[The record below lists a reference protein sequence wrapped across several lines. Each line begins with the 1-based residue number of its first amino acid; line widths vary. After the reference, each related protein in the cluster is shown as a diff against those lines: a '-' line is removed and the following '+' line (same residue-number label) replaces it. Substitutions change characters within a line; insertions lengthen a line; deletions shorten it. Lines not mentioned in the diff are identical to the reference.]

1 MADNRYNVDDILREV
16 KEKRAREE
24 RAAQPEKRAAATTTP
39 EDLLRQLDAAQAGTR
54 KSAAPAPKSQPAP
67 IKRTEPV
74 KKTEPNPAELLRK
87 AETPAEQAKVEEPE
101 FLWAEPKRE
110 EPVMQPEAWT
120 PPKAEEP
127 QPAEP
132 EMPALGAELPMGRE
146 IPAAKAKKPL
156 WEAAAARKSAEAL
169 MQTLKKR
176 QRGLAVT
183 LILNLLMLVGVIYL
197 ALAPVYHLLLPD
209 LLATNSAWRMWGMV
223 ALTAVSALCC
233 GGTLGNGFLALFP
246 GRQSN
251 DAYVTLTVFACLLQ
265 GSFMAA
271 QPALLEQYGNNIFL
285 PLAALILFFN
295 TWGKLVKNARQRE
308 SCRAMAV
315 LRPVACRTLPES
327 RLTEWAAEL
336 PEQPEKTVTLDDT
349 GLPED
354 AEAVL
359 EETGMTESISGV
371 LAPITILAAVVMA
384 LLEYF
389 LAKGTVFEAVSIFT
403 SALCITSPLAATLG
417 SHMPLRSANEGLNR
431 WRANLLNEDAV
442 EELHDTDG
450 VLLRGSDL
458 FPSGS
463 ITLHGI
469 RTFEKKPIDEAI
481 LNAASVLCSVDNSLT
496 GIFRGMITNEKN
508 LKPVESVTCEEGKG
522 ISAWVD
528 GGRVL
533 IGNRSLL
540 LAHGVAVPPIEV
552 EASFSAEGKELLY
565 LSNFGSLSAGFVISY
580 HADKQLKTQLRE
592 LEKVGIALMV
602 YTTDPNITPARVA
615 QVYGLQEENIHM
627 VPAALQQEAETALDG
642 TGETA
647 AEMVSGGM
655 AGSLHSLLSA
665 QREYGIAKAISVL
678 LVLSVLIGFAII
690 TLLAYSGALNRVTW
704 WSLGA
709 YQLLWFVPTVLLGW
723 VRKK

>member
-1 MADNRYNVDDILREV
+1 MAENRYNVDDILREV
-16 KEKRAREE
+16 KAKRAREGQSSQTE
-24 RAAQPEKRAAATTTP
+24 RKAAATTT
-39 EDLLRQLDAAQAGTR
+39 EDLLRQLEAAQTGLPKAA
-54 KSAAPAPKSQPAP
+54 KPAAKPAPAPQPPQKAE
-67 IKRTEPV
+67 TD
-74 KKTEPNPAELLRK
+74 PAELLKKTESPAVQQK
-87 AETPAEQAKVEEPE
+87 AEPE
-101 FLWAEPKRE
+101 FHWEEPPQE
-110 EPVMQPEAWT
+110 TPVMQPEEWTAPKKET
-120 PPKAEEP
+120 PPMAEAMGEEAP
-127 QPAEP
+127 LA
-132 EMPALGAELPMGRE
+132 GRE
-146 IPAAKAKKPL
+146 IPVTKPKKPL
-156 WEAAAARKSAEAL
+156 WEASAARKSAEAV

-183 LILNLLMLVGVIYL
+183 LILNLLMLLGVLYL

-209 LLATNSAWRMWGMV
+209 FLATSSTLRLWGMV
-223 ALTAVSALCC
+223 GLTAVSALCC

-285 PLAALILFFN
+285 PLAVLILFFN

-308 SCRAMAV
+308 SCRAMAT
-315 LRPVACRTLPES
+315 LRPVACRSLPQG
-327 RLTEWAAEL
+327 RLNDWAMEL
-336 PEQPEKTVTLDDT
+336 PEQPEKTVTLDDA

-359 EETGMTESISGV
+359 EETGMTEGISGV
-371 LAPITILAAVVMA
+371 LAPITILAAVIMA

-481 LNAASVLCSVDNSLT
+481 LNAASVLCSTDNSLT

-508 LKPVESVTCEEGKG
+508 LKKVESVTCEEGKG

-540 LAHGVAVPPIEV
+540 LAHGVAVPPLEV
-552 EASFSAEGKELLY
+552 EASFLAEGKELLY

-592 LEKVGIALMV
+592 LEKVGVALMV
-602 YTTDPNITPARVA
+602 YTTDPNVTPARVA

-627 VPAALQQEAETALDG
+627 VPAALQQEAEAALDG

-655 AGSLHSLLSA
+655 AGTLHSLLSA
-665 QREYGIAKAISVL
+665 QREYGLAKAISVL

-690 TLLAYSGALNRVTW
+690 TLLAYSGALSRVTW

-709 YQLLWFVPTVLLGW
+709 YQLLWLLPTVLLGL

>member
-1 MADNRYNVDDILREV
+1 MAENRYNVDDILREV
-16 KEKRAREE
+16 KAKRAREGQSSQTE
-24 RAAQPEKRAAATTTP
+24 RKAAATTT
-39 EDLLRQLDAAQAGTR
+39 EDLLRQLEAAQTGLPKAA
-54 KSAAPAPKSQPAP
+54 KPAAKPAPAPQPPQKAE
-67 IKRTEPV
+67 TD
-74 KKTEPNPAELLRK
+74 PAELLKKTESPAVQQK
-87 AETPAEQAKVEEPE
+87 AEPE
-101 FLWAEPKRE
+101 FHWE
-110 EPVMQPEAWT
+110 ESRQETPVMQPEEWTAPKKET
-120 PPKAEEP
+120 PPMAEAMGEEAP
-127 QPAEP
+127 LA
-132 EMPALGAELPMGRE
+132 GRE
-146 IPAAKAKKPL
+146 IPVTKPKKPL
-156 WEAAAARKSAEAL
+156 WEASAARKSAEAV

-183 LILNLLMLVGVIYL
+183 LILNLLMLLGVLYL

-209 LLATNSAWRMWGMV
+209 FLATSSTLRLWGMV
-223 ALTAVSALCC
+223 GLTAVSALCC
-233 GGTLGNGFLALFP
+233 GGTLGNGFLALFL

-285 PLAALILFFN
+285 PLAVLILFFN

-308 SCRAMAV
+308 SCRAMAA
-315 LRPVACRTLPES
+315 LRPVACRSLPQG
-327 RLTEWAAEL
+327 RLNDWAMEL
-336 PEQPEKTVTLDDT
+336 PEQPEKTVTLDDA

-359 EETGMTESISGV
+359 EETGMTEGISGV
-371 LAPITILAAVVMA
+371 LAPITILAAVIMA

-481 LNAASVLCSVDNSLT
+481 LNAASVLCSTDNSLT

-508 LKPVESVTCEEGKG
+508 LKKVESVTCEEGKG

-540 LAHGVAVPPIEV
+540 LAHGVAVPPLEV
-552 EASFSAEGKELLY
+552 EASFLAEGKELLY

-592 LEKVGIALMV
+592 LEKVGVALMV
-602 YTTDPNITPARVA
+602 YTTDPNVTPARVA

-627 VPAALQQEAETALDG
+627 VPAALQQETEAALDG

-655 AGSLHSLLSA
+655 AGTLHSLLSA
-665 QREYGIAKAISVL
+665 QREYGLAKAISVL

-690 TLLAYSGALNRVTW
+690 TLLAYSGALSRVTW

-709 YQLLWFVPTVLLGW
+709 YQLLWLLPTVLLGL

>member
-1 MADNRYNVDDILREV
+1 M
-16 KEKRAREE
+16 
-24 RAAQPEKRAAATTTP
+24 
-39 EDLLRQLDAAQAGTR
+39 
-54 KSAAPAPKSQPAP
+54 
-67 IKRTEPV
+67 
-74 KKTEPNPAELLRK
+74 
-87 AETPAEQAKVEEPE
+87 
-101 FLWAEPKRE
+101 
-110 EPVMQPEAWT
+110 
-120 PPKAEEP
+120 
-127 QPAEP
+127 
-132 EMPALGAELPMGRE
+132 
-146 IPAAKAKKPL
+146 
-156 WEAAAARKSAEAL
+156 
-169 MQTLKKR
+169 
-176 QRGLAVT
+176 
-183 LILNLLMLVGVIYL
+183 
-197 ALAPVYHLLLPD
+197 
-209 LLATNSAWRMWGMV
+209 
-223 ALTAVSALCC
+223 
-233 GGTLGNGFLALFP
+233 
-246 GRQSN
+246 
-251 DAYVTLTVFACLLQ
+251 
-265 GSFMAA
+265 
-271 QPALLEQYGNNIFL
+271 
-285 PLAALILFFN
+285 
-295 TWGKLVKNARQRE
+295 
-308 SCRAMAV
+308 
-315 LRPVACRTLPES
+315 
-327 RLTEWAAEL
+327 
-336 PEQPEKTVTLDDT
+336 TLDDA

-359 EETGMTESISGV
+359 EETGMTEGISGV

-450 VLLRGSDL
+450 VLLRGCDL

-508 LKPVESVTCEEGKG
+508 LKTVESVACEEGKG

-533 IGNRSLL
+533 IGNRGLL

-552 EASFSAEGKELLY
+552 EAGFTAEGKELLY

-580 HADKQLKTQLRE
+580 HADKQLRTQLRE

-602 YTTDPNITPARVA
+602 HTTDPNITPARVA

-627 VPAALQQEAETALDG
+627 VPAALQREAEAALDG

-647 AEMVSGGM
+647 AEMVSGCNSGDWNNAYFII
-655 AGSLHSLLSA
+655 AGFVF
-665 QREYGIAKAISVL
+665 KAE
-678 LVLSVLIGFAII
+678 GFMKSEFSDTEIFI
-690 TLLAYSGALNRVTW
+690 ELNHVIHKFFCRNRF
-704 WSLGA
+704 A
-709 YQLLWFVPTVLLGW
+709 
-723 VRKK
+723 

>member
-1 MADNRYNVDDILREV
+1 MAENRYNVDDILREV
-16 KEKRAREE
+16 KAKQAREGQSSQTE
-24 RAAQPEKRAAATTTP
+24 RKAAATTT
-39 EDLLRQLDAAQAGTR
+39 EDLLRQLEAAQTGLPKAA
-54 KSAAPAPKSQPAP
+54 KPAAKPAPAPQPPQKAE
-67 IKRTEPV
+67 TD
-74 KKTEPNPAELLRK
+74 PAELLKKTESPAVQQK
-87 AETPAEQAKVEEPE
+87 AEPE
-101 FLWAEPKRE
+101 FHWEEPRQE
-110 EPVMQPEAWT
+110 TPVMQPEKWTAPQKET
-120 PPKAEEP
+120 PPMAEAMGEEAP
-127 QPAEP
+127 LA
-132 EMPALGAELPMGRE
+132 GRE
-146 IPAAKAKKPL
+146 IPVTKPKKPL
-156 WEAAAARKSAEAL
+156 WEASAARKSAEAV

-183 LILNLLMLVGVIYL
+183 LILNLLMLLGVLYL

-209 LLATNSAWRMWGMV
+209 FLATSSTLRLWGMV
-223 ALTAVSALCC
+223 GLTAVSALCC

-285 PLAALILFFN
+285 PLAVLILFFN

-308 SCRAMAV
+308 SCRAMAT
-315 LRPVACRTLPES
+315 LRPVACRSLPQG
-327 RLTEWAAEL
+327 RLNDWAMEL
-336 PEQPEKTVTLDDT
+336 PEQPEKTVTLDDA
-349 GLPED
+349 GLPDD

-359 EETGMTESISGV
+359 EETGMTEGISGV
-371 LAPITILAAVVMA
+371 LAPITILAAVIMA

-481 LNAASVLCSVDNSLT
+481 LNAASVLCSTDNSLT

-508 LKPVESVTCEEGKG
+508 LKKVESVTCEEGKG

-533 IGNRSLL
+533 IGNRNLL
-540 LAHGVAVPPIEV
+540 LAHGVAVPPLEV
-552 EASFSAEGKELLY
+552 EASFLAEGKELLY

-592 LEKVGIALMV
+592 LEKVGVALMV
-602 YTTDPNITPARVA
+602 HTTDPSVTPARVA

-627 VPAALQQEAETALDG
+627 VPAALQQEAEAALDG

-655 AGSLHSLLSA
+655 AGTLHSLLSA
-665 QREYGIAKAISVL
+665 QREHGIAKAISVL

-690 TLLAYSGALNRVTW
+690 TLLAYSGALSRVTW

-709 YQLLWFVPTVLLGW
+709 YQLIWLIPTVLLGL

>member
-1 MADNRYNVDDILREV
+1 MAENRYNVDDILREV
-16 KEKRAREE
+16 KAKRAREGQSSQTE
-24 RAAQPEKRAAATTTP
+24 RKAAATTT
-39 EDLLRQLDAAQAGTR
+39 EDLLRQLEAAQTGLPKAA
-54 KSAAPAPKSQPAP
+54 KPAAKPAPAPQPPQKAE
-67 IKRTEPV
+67 TD
-74 KKTEPNPAELLRK
+74 PAELLKKTESPAVQQK
-87 AETPAEQAKVEEPE
+87 AEPE
-101 FLWAEPKRE
+101 FHWEEPRQE
-110 EPVMQPEAWT
+110 TPVMQPEEWT
-120 PPKAEEP
+120 APQKETRPMAEAMGEEAP
-127 QPAEP
+127 LA
-132 EMPALGAELPMGRE
+132 GRE
-146 IPAAKAKKPL
+146 IPVTKPKKPL
-156 WEAAAARKSAEAL
+156 WEASAARKSAEAV

-183 LILNLLMLVGVIYL
+183 LILNLLMLLGVLYL

-209 LLATNSAWRMWGMV
+209 FLATSSTLRLWGMV
-223 ALTAVSALCC
+223 GLTAVSALCC

-285 PLAALILFFN
+285 PLAVLILFFN

-308 SCRAMAV
+308 SCRAMAA
-315 LRPVACRTLPES
+315 LRPVACRSLPQG
-327 RLTEWAAEL
+327 RLNDWAMEL
-336 PEQPEKTVTLDDT
+336 PEQPEKTVTLDDA

-359 EETGMTESISGV
+359 EETGMTEGISGV
-371 LAPITILAAVVMA
+371 LAPITILAAVIMA

-481 LNAASVLCSVDNSLT
+481 LNAASVLCSTDNSLT

-508 LKPVESVTCEEGKG
+508 LKKVESVTCEEGKG

-540 LAHGVAVPPIEV
+540 LAHGVAVPPLEV
-552 EASFSAEGKELLY
+552 EASFLAEGKELLY

-592 LEKVGIALMV
+592 LEKVGVALMV
-602 YTTDPNITPARVA
+602 YTTDPNVTPARVA

-627 VPAALQQEAETALDG
+627 VPAALQQEAEAALDG

-655 AGSLHSLLSA
+655 AGTLHSLLSA
-665 QREYGIAKAISVL
+665 QREYGLAKAISVL

-690 TLLAYSGALNRVTW
+690 TLLAYSGALSRVTW

-709 YQLLWFVPTVLLGW
+709 YQLLWLLPTVLLGL

>member
-24 RAAQPEKRAAATTTP
+24 RAAQTGKRPPATP
-39 EDLLRQLDAAQAGTR
+39 EDLLRQLDAAGAGLSGA
-54 KSAAPAPKSQPAP
+54 KPAPQKP
-67 IKRTEPV
+67 KRE
-74 KKTEPNPAELLRK
+74 
-87 AETPAEQAKVEEPE
+87 
-101 FLWAEPKRE
+101 EPKRE
-110 EPVMQPEAWT
+110 EPKWEQPT
-120 PPKAEEP
+120 PAELLQRAEPPAVPAPKPEPEFKWEEP
-127 QPAEP
+127 QQPEP
-132 EMPALGAELPMGRE
+132 ELQPEEWLPPQPEKTAPAPESR
-146 IPAAKAKKPL
+146 PAAKPKAPL
-156 WEAAAARKSAEAL
+156 WEASAARKRAETV
-169 MQTLKKR
+169 MQSLKKQ
-176 QRGLAVT
+176 QRGFAVT
-183 LILNLLMLVGVIYL
+183 LIINLIMLAGVVYL
-197 ALAPVYHLLLPD
+197 ALAPIYHLLLPGA
-209 LLATNSAWRMWGMV
+209 LATTAYLRLRLMV
-223 ALTAVSALCC
+223 GLTALSALCC

-265 GSFMAA
+265 GSFMSA
-271 QPALLEQYGNNIFL
+271 QPDLLAQYGNNIFL

-308 SCRAMAV
+308 SCRAMAA
-315 LRPVACRTLPES
+315 LRPVACRTLPQS
-327 RLTEWAAEL
+327 RLTEWARSL
-336 PEQPEKTVTLDDT
+336 PEQPEKTVTLDDA

-384 LLEYF
+384 VLEYF
-389 LAKGTVFEAVSIFT
+389 LAKGTVFGAVTVFT

-417 SHMPLRSANEGLNR
+417 SHMPLRSANEALGR

-442 EELHDTDG
+442 EELCDTDG

-458 FPSGS
+458 FPGGS

-522 ISAWVD
+522 LSAWVE

-540 LAHGVAVPPIEV
+540 LAHGVAVPPLEV
-552 EASFSAEGKELLY
+552 EAGFLAEGKELLY

-592 LEKVGIALMV
+592 LEKAGIALMV
-602 YTTDPNITPARVA
+602 YTTDPNITPGRVA

-627 VPAALQQEAETALDG
+627 VPAALQREAEAALDG

-647 AEMVSGGM
+647 AEMVSGSM

-665 QREYGIAKAISVL
+665 QREHGLARAVSVL
-678 LVLSVLIGFAII
+678 LVLSVLIGFALI

-704 WSLGA
+704 WVLGA
-709 YQLLWFVPTVLLGW
+709 YQLLWLIPTVLLGLL
-723 VRKK
+723 RKK

>member
-1 MADNRYNVDDILREV
+1 MAENRYNVDDILREV

-24 RAAQPEKRAAATTTP
+24 RTARPEGRREATTP
-39 EDLLRQLDAAQAGTR
+39 EDLLRQLDAAQAGVR
-54 KSAAPAPKSQPAP
+54 KTAASASKPQTAPT
-67 IKRTEPV
+67 KRTEPV
-74 KKTEPNPAELLRK
+74 KKTESSPAELLRK
-87 AETPAEQAKVEEPE
+87 AEKPAEPAKSAEPE
-101 FLWAEPKRE
+101 FLWEEPKQQ
-110 EPVMQPEAWT
+110 EPVVQPEEWT
-120 PPKAEEP
+120 LPEAEEL
-127 QPAEP
+127 QPTEP
-132 EMPALGAELPMGRE
+132 EMPAAGVKAPAGRE
-146 IPAAKAKKPL
+146 IPAARVKQPL
-156 WEAAAARKSAEAL
+156 WEASAARKSAETL

-176 QRGLAVT
+176 QRGLAIT

-197 ALAPVYHLLLPD
+197 ALAPVYHLLLPGA
-209 LLATNSAWRMWGMV
+209 LATTTYLRLRLMV
-223 ALTAVSALCC
+223 GLTALSALCC

-265 GSFMAA
+265 GSFMSA
-271 QPALLEQYGNNIFL
+271 QPDLLAQYGNNIFL

-308 SCRAMAV
+308 SCRAMAM

-327 RLTEWAAEL
+327 RLTEWAVEL

-359 EETGMTESISGV
+359 EETGMTESLSGV

-508 LKPVESVTCEEGKG
+508 LKPVESITCEEGRG

-540 LAHGVAVPPIEV
+540 LAHGVAVPPMEV
-552 EASFSAEGKELLY
+552 EASLSAEGKELLY

-592 LEKVGIALMV
+592 LEKAGIALLV
-602 YTTDPNITPARVA
+602 HTTDPNITPERVA
-615 QVYGLQEENIHM
+615 QVYGLQTENIHM
-627 VPAALQQEAETALDG
+627 VPATLQREAELALDG

-647 AEMVSGGM
+647 AEMVSGSM

>member
-1 MADNRYNVDDILREV
+1 MAENRYNVDDILREV

-24 RAAQPEKRAAATTTP
+24 RTARPEGRREATTP
-39 EDLLRQLDAAQAGTR
+39 EDLLRQLDAAQAGVR
-54 KSAAPAPKSQPAP
+54 KTAAPTSKPQPAP
-67 IKRTEPV
+67 AKRTEPV
-74 KKTEPNPAELLRK
+74 KKTEPSPAELLRK
-87 AETPAEQAKVEEPE
+87 AEKPAEPAKPAEPE
-101 FLWAEPKRE
+101 FLWEEPKQQ
-110 EPVMQPEAWT
+110 EPVVQPEEWT
-120 PPKAEEP
+120 LPEAEEP
-127 QPAEP
+127 QPTEP
-132 EMPALGAELPMGRE
+132 EMPAAGGKAPAGRE
-146 IPAAKAKKPL
+146 IPAARVKQPL
-156 WEAAAARKSAEAL
+156 WEASAARKSAEAL

-183 LILNLLMLVGVIYL
+183 LIINLIMLAGVIYL
-197 ALAPVYHLLLPD
+197 ALAPVYHLLLPGA
-209 LLATNSAWRMWGMV
+209 LATTTYLRLRLMV
-223 ALTAVSALCC
+223 GLTALSALCC

-265 GSFMAA
+265 GSFMSA
-271 QPALLEQYGNNIFL
+271 QPDLLAQYGNNIFL

-308 SCRAMAV
+308 SCRAMAM

-336 PEQPEKTVTLDDT
+336 PEQPEKTVTLDDA

-359 EETGMTESISGV
+359 EETGMTESLSGV

-458 FPSGS
+458 FPGGS

-508 LKPVESVTCEEGKG
+508 LKPVESITCEEGRG

-540 LAHGVAVPPIEV
+540 LAHGVAVPPMEV
-552 EASFSAEGKELLY
+552 EASLSAEGKELLY

-592 LEKVGIALMV
+592 LEKAGIALLV
-602 YTTDPNITPARVA
+602 HTTDPNITPERVA
-615 QVYGLQEENIHM
+615 QVYGLQTENIHM
-627 VPAALQQEAETALDG
+627 VPATLQREAELALDG

-647 AEMVSGGM
+647 AEMVSGSM

>member
-1 MADNRYNVDDILREV
+1 MS
-16 KEKRAREE
+16 
-24 RAAQPEKRAAATTTP
+24 AQ
-39 EDLLRQLDAAQAGTR
+39 
-54 KSAAPAPKSQPAP
+54 
-67 IKRTEPV
+67 
-74 KKTEPNPAELLRK
+74 
-87 AETPAEQAKVEEPE
+87 
-101 FLWAEPKRE
+101 
-110 EPVMQPEAWT
+110 
-120 PPKAEEP
+120 
-127 QPAEP
+127 
-132 EMPALGAELPMGRE
+132 
-146 IPAAKAKKPL
+146 
-156 WEAAAARKSAEAL
+156 
-169 MQTLKKR
+169 
-176 QRGLAVT
+176 
-183 LILNLLMLVGVIYL
+183 
-197 ALAPVYHLLLPD
+197 PD
-209 LLATNSAWRMWGMV
+209 LLA
-223 ALTAVSALCC
+223 
-233 GGTLGNGFLALFP
+233 
-246 GRQSN
+246 
-251 DAYVTLTVFACLLQ
+251 
-265 GSFMAA
+265 
-271 QPALLEQYGNNIFL
+271 QYGNNIFL

-308 SCRAMAV
+308 SCRAMAM

-336 PEQPEKTVTLDDT
+336 PEQPEKTVTLDDA

-359 EETGMTESISGV
+359 EETGMTESLSGV

-458 FPSGS
+458 FPGGS

-508 LKPVESVTCEEGKG
+508 LKPVESITCEEGRG

-540 LAHGVAVPPIEV
+540 LAHGVAVPPMEV
-552 EASFSAEGKELLY
+552 EASLSAEGKELLY

-592 LEKVGIALMV
+592 LEKAGIALLV
-602 YTTDPNITPARVA
+602 HTTDPNITPERVA
-615 QVYGLQEENIHM
+615 QVYGLQTENIHM
-627 VPAALQQEAETALDG
+627 VPATLQREAELALDG

-647 AEMVSGGM
+647 AEMVSGSM

>member
-1 MADNRYNVDDILREV
+1 MAENRYNVDDILREV
-16 KEKRAREE
+16 KAKRAREGQSSQTE
-24 RAAQPEKRAAATTTP
+24 RKAAATTT
-39 EDLLRQLDAAQAGTR
+39 EDLLRQLEAAQTGLPKAA
-54 KSAAPAPKSQPAP
+54 KPAAKPAPAPQPPQKAE
-67 IKRTEPV
+67 TD
-74 KKTEPNPAELLRK
+74 PAELLKKTESPAVQQK
-87 AETPAEQAKVEEPE
+87 AEPE
-101 FLWAEPKRE
+101 FHWEEPRQE
-110 EPVMQPEAWT
+110 TPVMQPEEWTAPKKET
-120 PPKAEEP
+120 PPMAEAMGEEAP
-127 QPAEP
+127 LA
-132 EMPALGAELPMGRE
+132 GRE
-146 IPAAKAKKPL
+146 IPVTKPKKPL
-156 WEAAAARKSAEAL
+156 
-169 MQTLKKR
+169 
-176 QRGLAVT
+176 
-183 LILNLLMLVGVIYL
+183 GVLYL

-209 LLATNSAWRMWGMV
+209 FLATSSTLRLWGMV
-223 ALTAVSALCC
+223 GLTAVSALCC

-285 PLAALILFFN
+285 PLAVLILFFN

-308 SCRAMAV
+308 SCRAMAT
-315 LRPVACRTLPES
+315 LRPVACRSLPQG
-327 RLTEWAAEL
+327 RLNDWAMEL
-336 PEQPEKTVTLDDT
+336 PEQPEKTVTLDDA

-359 EETGMTESISGV
+359 EETGMTEGISGV
-371 LAPITILAAVVMA
+371 LAPITILAAVIMA

-481 LNAASVLCSVDNSLT
+481 LNAASVLCSTDNSLT

-508 LKPVESVTCEEGKG
+508 LKKVESVTCEEGKG

-540 LAHGVAVPPIEV
+540 LAHGVAVPPLEV
-552 EASFSAEGKELLY
+552 EASFLAEGKELLY

-592 LEKVGIALMV
+592 LEKVGVALMV
-602 YTTDPNITPARVA
+602 YTTDPNVTPARVA

-627 VPAALQQEAETALDG
+627 VPAALQQEAEAALDG

-655 AGSLHSLLSA
+655 AGTLHSLLSA
-665 QREYGIAKAISVL
+665 QREYGLAKAISVL

-690 TLLAYSGALNRVTW
+690 TLLAYSGALSRVTW

-709 YQLLWFVPTVLLGW
+709 YQLLWLLPTVLLGL

>member
-1 MADNRYNVDDILREV
+1 MAENRYNVDDILREV

-24 RAAQPEKRAAATTTP
+24 RTTRPEGRREATTP
-39 EDLLRQLDAAQAGTR
+39 EDLLRQLDAAQAGVR
-54 KSAAPAPKSQPAP
+54 KTAAPTSKPQPAP
-67 IKRTEPV
+67 AKRTEPV
-74 KKTEPNPAELLRK
+74 KKTEPSPAELLRK
-87 AETPAEQAKVEEPE
+87 AAKSAEPE
-101 FLWAEPKRE
+101 FLWEEPKQQ
-110 EPVMQPEAWT
+110 EPVVQPEEWT
-120 PPKAEEP
+120 LPEAEEL
-127 QPAEP
+127 QPTEP
-132 EMPALGAELPMGRE
+132 EMPAAEGKAPTGRE
-146 IPAAKAKKPL
+146 IPAARVKQPL
-156 WEAAAARKSAEAL
+156 WEASAARKSAEAL

-183 LILNLLMLVGVIYL
+183 LIINLIMLAGVIYL
-197 ALAPVYHLLLPD
+197 ALAPVYHLLLPGA
-209 LLATNSAWRMWGMV
+209 LATTTYLRLRLMV
-223 ALTAVSALCC
+223 GLTALSALCC

-265 GSFMAA
+265 GSFMSA
-271 QPALLEQYGNNIFL
+271 QPDLLAQYGNNIFL

-308 SCRAMAV
+308 SCRAMAM

-336 PEQPEKTVTLDDT
+336 PEQPEKTVTLDDA

-359 EETGMTESISGV
+359 EETGMTESLSGV

-389 LAKGTVFEAVSIFT
+389 LAKGTIFEAVSIFT

-458 FPSGS
+458 FPGGS

-508 LKPVESVTCEEGKG
+508 LKPVESITCEEGRG

-540 LAHGVAVPPIEV
+540 LAHGVAVPPMEV
-552 EASFSAEGKELLY
+552 EASLSAEGKELLY

-592 LEKVGIALMV
+592 LEKAGIALLV
-602 YTTDPNITPARVA
+602 HTTDPNITPERVA
-615 QVYGLQEENIHM
+615 QVYGLQTENIHM
-627 VPAALQQEAETALDG
+627 VPATLQREAELALDG

-647 AEMVSGGM
+647 AEMVSGSM

>member
-1 MADNRYNVDDILREV
+1 M
-16 KEKRAREE
+16 
-24 RAAQPEKRAAATTTP
+24 
-39 EDLLRQLDAAQAGTR
+39 
-54 KSAAPAPKSQPAP
+54 
-67 IKRTEPV
+67 
-74 KKTEPNPAELLRK
+74 
-87 AETPAEQAKVEEPE
+87 
-101 FLWAEPKRE
+101 
-110 EPVMQPEAWT
+110 
-120 PPKAEEP
+120 
-127 QPAEP
+127 
-132 EMPALGAELPMGRE
+132 
-146 IPAAKAKKPL
+146 
-156 WEAAAARKSAEAL
+156 
-169 MQTLKKR
+169 
-176 QRGLAVT
+176 
-183 LILNLLMLVGVIYL
+183 
-197 ALAPVYHLLLPD
+197 
-209 LLATNSAWRMWGMV
+209 
-223 ALTAVSALCC
+223 
-233 GGTLGNGFLALFP
+233 
-246 GRQSN
+246 
-251 DAYVTLTVFACLLQ
+251 
-265 GSFMAA
+265 
-271 QPALLEQYGNNIFL
+271 
-285 PLAALILFFN
+285 
-295 TWGKLVKNARQRE
+295 
-308 SCRAMAV
+308 
-315 LRPVACRTLPES
+315 
-327 RLTEWAAEL
+327 AAEL
-336 PEQPEKTVTLDDT
+336 PEQPEKTVTLDDA

-359 EETGMTESISGV
+359 EETGMTEGISGV

-508 LKPVESVTCEEGKG
+508 LKTVESVACEEGKG

-533 IGNRSLL
+533 IGNRGLL

-552 EASFSAEGKELLY
+552 EAGFTAEGKELLY

-580 HADKQLKTQLRE
+580 HADKQLRTQLRE

-602 YTTDPNITPARVA
+602 HTTDPNITPARVA

-627 VPAALQQEAETALDG
+627 VPAALQREAEAALDG

-647 AEMVSGGM
+647 AEMVSGRHGGQSAQPAFRP
-655 AGSLHSLLSA
+655 AGVWPGQGHQCAAGTECAHRFCHYHAAGLFRGTEPGDLVEPGGLSA
-665 QREYGIAKAISVL
+665 PVVYPNGAAGTGAQKVIGPAGGPLCMAAGPFWYFGNAEGRGLALRAEFAPCRGPKGCRMEPGRLKIS
-678 LVLSVLIGFAII
+678 
-690 TLLAYSGALNRVTW
+690 
-704 WSLGA
+704 
-709 YQLLWFVPTVLLGW
+709 
-723 VRKK
+723 K

>member
-24 RAAQPEKRAAATTTP
+24 RAAQPERRAAAATP
-39 EDLLRQLDAAQAGTR
+39 EELLRQLEAAQGGLPKAAR
-54 KSAAPAPKSQPAP
+54 PAAAPAPAVQPAKKVEP
-67 IKRTEPV
+67 DPGELLKRTEAPAVPSPQIEPV
-74 KKTEPNPAELLRK
+74 FKW
-87 AETPAEQAKVEEPE
+87 EEPKQE
-101 FLWAEPKRE
+101 I
-110 EPVMQPEAWT
+110 PVMQPEEWVPRQGNTGAPT
-120 PPKAEEP
+120 ASMGEE
-127 QPAEP
+127 
-132 EMPALGAELPMGRE
+132 MPMGRE
-146 IPAAKAKKPL
+146 LSPTGPKKPL
-156 WEAAAARKSAEAL
+156 WEASAARKRAEAL

-176 QRGLAVT
+176 QRGLAIT
-183 LILNLLMLVGVIYL
+183 LILNLLMLLGVVYL

-209 LLATNSAWRMWGMV
+209 LLATNSAMRLWGMV
-223 ALTAVSALCC
+223 GLTAVSALSC

-271 QPALLEQYGNNIFL
+271 QPALLEQYGNNVFL
-285 PLAALILFFN
+285 PLAVLILFFN

-308 SCRAMAV
+308 SCRAMAT
-315 LRPVACRTLPES
+315 LRPVACRTLPQS
-327 RLTEWAAEL
+327 RLTEWAEDL
-336 PEQPEKTVTLDDT
+336 PEQPEKTVTLDEA

-371 LAPITILAAVVMA
+371 LAPITILAAIVMA

-508 LKPVESVTCEEGKG
+508 LKAVESITCEEGKG

-540 LAHGVAVPPIEV
+540 LAHGVAVPPLEV
-552 EASFSAEGKELLY
+552 ETSFTAEGKELLY

-592 LEKVGIALMV
+592 LEKAGIALMI
-602 YTTDPNITPARVA
+602 YSTDPNITPARVA

-627 VPAALQQEAETALDG
+627 VPGTLQREAEAALDG

-647 AEMVSGGM
+647 AEMVSGSM

-665 QREYGIAKAISVL
+665 QREHGLAKAISVL

-690 TLLAYSGALNRVTW
+690 TLLAYSGALSRVTW

-709 YQLLWFVPTVLLGW
+709 YQLLWFIPTVLLGL

>member
-1 MADNRYNVDDILREV
+1 MAENRYNVDDILREV

-24 RAAQPEKRAAATTTP
+24 RTARPEGRREATTP
-39 EDLLRQLDAAQAGTR
+39 EDLLRQLDAAQAGVR
-54 KSAAPAPKSQPAP
+54 KTAAPTSKPQPAP
-67 IKRTEPV
+67 AKRTEPV
-74 KKTEPNPAELLRK
+74 KKTEPSPAELLRK
-87 AETPAEQAKVEEPE
+87 AEKPAEPAKPAEPE
-101 FLWAEPKRE
+101 FLW
-110 EPVMQPEAWT
+110 EAS
-120 PPKAEEP
+120 
-127 QPAEP
+127 
-132 EMPALGAELPMGRE
+132 
-146 IPAAKAKKPL
+146 
-156 WEAAAARKSAEAL
+156 AARKSAEAL

-183 LILNLLMLVGVIYL
+183 LIINLIMLAGVIYL
-197 ALAPVYHLLLPD
+197 ALAPVYHLLLPGA
-209 LLATNSAWRMWGMV
+209 LATTTYLRLRLMV
-223 ALTAVSALCC
+223 GLTALSALCC

-265 GSFMAA
+265 GSFMSA
-271 QPALLEQYGNNIFL
+271 QPDLLAQYGNNIFL

-308 SCRAMAV
+308 SCRAMAM

-359 EETGMTESISGV
+359 EETGMTESLSGV

-442 EELHDTDG
+442 EELHDADG

-458 FPSGS
+458 FPGGS

-508 LKPVESVTCEEGKG
+508 LKPVESITCEEGRG

-540 LAHGVAVPPIEV
+540 LAHGVAVPPMEV
-552 EASFSAEGKELLY
+552 EASLSAEGKELLY

-592 LEKVGIALMV
+592 LEKAGIALLV
-602 YTTDPNITPARVA
+602 HTTDPNITPERVA
-615 QVYGLQEENIHM
+615 QVYGLQTENIHM
-627 VPAALQQEAETALDG
+627 VPATLQREAELALDG

-647 AEMVSGGM
+647 AEMVSGSM

>member
-1 MADNRYNVDDILREV
+1 M
-16 KEKRAREE
+16 
-24 RAAQPEKRAAATTTP
+24 
-39 EDLLRQLDAAQAGTR
+39 
-54 KSAAPAPKSQPAP
+54 
-67 IKRTEPV
+67 
-74 KKTEPNPAELLRK
+74 
-87 AETPAEQAKVEEPE
+87 
-101 FLWAEPKRE
+101 
-110 EPVMQPEAWT
+110 
-120 PPKAEEP
+120 
-127 QPAEP
+127 
-132 EMPALGAELPMGRE
+132 
-146 IPAAKAKKPL
+146 
-156 WEAAAARKSAEAL
+156 
-169 MQTLKKR
+169 
-176 QRGLAVT
+176 
-183 LILNLLMLVGVIYL
+183 VG
-197 ALAPVYHLLLPD
+197 
-209 LLATNSAWRMWGMV
+209 
-223 ALTAVSALCC
+223 LTALSALCC

-265 GSFMAA
+265 GSFMSA
-271 QPALLEQYGNNIFL
+271 QPDLLAQYGNNIFL

-308 SCRAMAV
+308 SCRAMAT
-315 LRPVACRTLPES
+315 LRPVACRTLPQS

-359 EETGMTESISGV
+359 EETGMTESLSGV

-458 FPSGS
+458 FPGGS

-508 LKPVESVTCEEGKG
+508 LKPVESITCEEGRG

-540 LAHGVAVPPIEV
+540 LAHGVAVPPMEV
-552 EASFSAEGKELLY
+552 EASLSAEGKELLY

-592 LEKVGIALMV
+592 LEKAGIALLV
-602 YTTDPNITPARVA
+602 HTTDPNITPERVA
-615 QVYGLQEENIHM
+615 QVYGLQTENIHM
-627 VPAALQQEAETALDG
+627 VPATLQREAELALDG

-647 AEMVSGGM
+647 AEMVSGSM

>member
-1 MADNRYNVDDILREV
+1 MAENRYNVDDILREV
-16 KEKRAREE
+16 KAKRAREGQSSQTE
-24 RAAQPEKRAAATTTP
+24 RKAAATTT
-39 EDLLRQLDAAQAGTR
+39 EDLLRQLEAAQTGLPKAA
-54 KSAAPAPKSQPAP
+54 KPAAKPAPAPQPPQKAE
-67 IKRTEPV
+67 TD
-74 KKTEPNPAELLRK
+74 PAELLKKTESPAVQQK
-87 AETPAEQAKVEEPE
+87 AEPE
-101 FLWAEPKRE
+101 FHWE
-110 EPVMQPEAWT
+110 EPRQETPVIQPEEWT
-120 PPKAEEP
+120 AP
-127 QPAEP
+127 QKET
-132 EMPALGAELPMGRE
+132 LPMAEAMGEEAPLAGRE
-146 IPAAKAKKPL
+146 IPVTKPKKPL
-156 WEAAAARKSAEAL
+156 WEASAARKSAEAV

-183 LILNLLMLVGVIYL
+183 LILNLLMLLGVLYL

-209 LLATNSAWRMWGMV
+209 FLATSSTLRLWGMV
-223 ALTAVSALCC
+223 GLTAVSALCC

-285 PLAALILFFN
+285 PLAVLILFFN

-308 SCRAMAV
+308 SCRAMAT
-315 LRPVACRTLPES
+315 LRPVACRSLPQG
-327 RLTEWAAEL
+327 RLNDWAMEL
-336 PEQPEKTVTLDDT
+336 PEQPEKTVTLDDA

-359 EETGMTESISGV
+359 EETGMTEGISGV
-371 LAPITILAAVVMA
+371 LAPITILAAVIMA

-481 LNAASVLCSVDNSLT
+481 LNAASVLCSTDNSLT

-508 LKPVESVTCEEGKG
+508 LKKVESVTCEEGKG

-540 LAHGVAVPPIEV
+540 LAHGVAVPPLEV
-552 EASFSAEGKELLY
+552 EASFLAEGKELLY

-592 LEKVGIALMV
+592 LEKVGVALMV
-602 YTTDPNITPARVA
+602 YTTDPNVTPARVA

-627 VPAALQQEAETALDG
+627 VPAALQQEAEAALDG

-655 AGSLHSLLSA
+655 AGTLHSLLSA
-665 QREYGIAKAISVL
+665 QREYGLAKAISVL

-690 TLLAYSGALNRVTW
+690 TLLAYSGALSRVTW

-709 YQLLWFVPTVLLGW
+709 YQLLWLLPTVLLGL

>member
-1 MADNRYNVDDILREV
+1 MAENRYNVDDILREV

-24 RAAQPEKRAAATTTP
+24 RTARPEGRREATTP
-39 EDLLRQLDAAQAGTR
+39 EDLLRQLDAAQAGVR
-54 KSAAPAPKSQPAP
+54 KTAAPTSKPQPTPA
-67 IKRTEPV
+67 KRTEPV
-74 KKTEPNPAELLRK
+74 KKTEPSPAELLRK
-87 AETPAEQAKVEEPE
+87 AEKPAEPE
-101 FLWAEPKRE
+101 FLWEEPKQQ
-110 EPVMQPEAWT
+110 EPVVQPEKWT
-120 PPKAEEP
+120 LPEAEEP
-127 QPAEP
+127 QPTEP
-132 EMPALGAELPMGRE
+132 EMPAAGVKAPAGRE
-146 IPAAKAKKPL
+146 IPAARVKQPL
-156 WEAAAARKSAEAL
+156 WEASAARKSAEAL

-176 QRGLAVT
+176 QRGLAIT

-197 ALAPVYHLLLPD
+197 ALAPVYHLLLPGA
-209 LLATNSAWRMWGMV
+209 LATTTYLRLRLMV
-223 ALTAVSALCC
+223 GLTALSALCC

-265 GSFMAA
+265 GSFMSA
-271 QPALLEQYGNNIFL
+271 QPDLLAQYGNNIFL

-308 SCRAMAV
+308 SCRAMAM

-359 EETGMTESISGV
+359 EETGMTESLSGV

-458 FPSGS
+458 FPGGS

-508 LKPVESVTCEEGKG
+508 LKPVESITCEEGRG

-540 LAHGVAVPPIEV
+540 LAHGVAVPPMEV
-552 EASFSAEGKELLY
+552 EASLSAEGKELLY

-592 LEKVGIALMV
+592 LEKAGIALLV
-602 YTTDPNITPARVA
+602 HTTDPNITPERVA
-615 QVYGLQEENIHM
+615 QVYGLQTENIHM
-627 VPAALQQEAETALDG
+627 VPATLQQEAELALDG

-647 AEMVSGGM
+647 AEMVSGSM